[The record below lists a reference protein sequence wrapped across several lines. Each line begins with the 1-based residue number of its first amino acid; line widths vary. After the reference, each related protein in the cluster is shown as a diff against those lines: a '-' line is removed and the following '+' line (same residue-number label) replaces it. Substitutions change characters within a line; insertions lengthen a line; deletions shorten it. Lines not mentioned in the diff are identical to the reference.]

1 MRRHAVGLLY
11 FEFIFSEMYQNL
23 PRFDEV
29 FRHLTD
35 RNFRMVSIYEMRHQN
50 NLASWAD
57 ALFVNQEYWAAA
69 RQRA

>member
-1 MRRHAVGLLY
+1 
-11 FEFIFSEMYQNL
+11 MYKNL

-35 RNFRMVSIYEMRHQN
+35 RDFLLVSIYEMRHQN

-57 ALFVNQEYWAAA
+57 ALFVNKQYA
-69 RQRA
+69 RKAKECG